1 MTILEKIKAALNK
14 SEEKFR
20 TVADYTYDWEY
31 WISDKGAFNYIS
43 PSCKRITGYDV
54 DEFEKDNEL
63 LLNIIHP
70 DDKPLLLEHLENELA
85 VPDVFHL
92 DFRIITKEGEERWIS
107 HYCQPVYDRDGKFQ
121 GRRASNRDIS
131 ERKQIEAELIEHG
144 ELIKQF
150 ANTVSHDLKNPA
162 ISIYGLVKILK
173 EKHRDMPA
181 EKFDAFCSQIMIN
194 AEQIS
199 LLAEDINT
207 YLSIREA
214 PLHLS
219 TFDFKKICK
228 ATREEFSP
236 LLKAQNISCR
246 EPARKMKRIRADKQ
260 ALLRILRN
268 LLDNAIK
275 YGGDD
280 LSEISIQYNE
290 SDTHHIVSV
299 QNNGICI
306 PSGDC
311 ETIFDTFNR
320 GSGVSESTRKGTGL
334 GLAIVRG
341 IAKQHK
347 GSAWVTSA
355 KNGKTIFYVSILKN
369 L

>member
-1 MTILEKIKAALNK
+1 MTILEKIKAALLQ

-31 WISDKGAFNYIS
+31 WISAKGTFNYIS

-54 DEFEKDNEL
+54 DEFEKDSEL
-63 LLNIIHP
+63 LLHITHP
-70 DDKPLLLEHLENELA
+70 DDRPLLREHLKNELA
-85 VPDVFHL
+85 VLDVFHL
-92 DFRIITKEGEERWIS
+92 DFRIITKDGEERWIS
-107 HYCQPVYDRDGKFQ
+107 HCCQPVYNRDGKYQ

-131 ERKQIEAELIEHG
+131 ERKQIEFELIEHG

-173 EKHRDMPA
+173 EKQRDMPA
-181 EKFDAFCSQIMIN
+181 EKFDKFCSQIMIN

-199 LLAEDINT
+199 SLAEDINT
-207 YLSIREA
+207 YLSSREA
-214 PLHLS
+214 PLRLS

-228 ATREEFSP
+228 TTRGEFSS
-236 LLKAQNISCR
+236 LLGAQNVTCR
-246 EPARKMKRIRADKQ
+246 EPDSKMPRIRADKQ

-268 LLDNAIK
+268 LVDNAIK

-280 LSEISIQYNE
+280 LSEISIQYEE
-290 SDTHHIVSV
+290 SDTHHILSV
-299 QNNGICI
+299 QNNGLFI
-306 PSGDC
+306 PPEDC
-311 ETIFDTFNR
+311 KTIFDTFNR
-320 GSGVSESTRKGTGL
+320 GSCILESTKKGTGL
-334 GLAIVRG
+334 GLAIVKR
-341 IAKQHK
+341 IAQHHK
-347 GSAWVTSA
+347 GNAWVTSIE
-355 KNGKTIFYVSILKN
+355 NGETAFYVSIEKN

>member
-1 MTILEKIKAALNK
+1 MTILEKIKAALLQ

-31 WISDKGAFNYIS
+31 WISAKGTFNYIS

-54 DEFEKDNEL
+54 DEFEKDSEL
-63 LLNIIHP
+63 LLHITHP
-70 DDKPLLLEHLENELA
+70 DDRPLLREHLKNELA
-85 VPDVFHL
+85 VLDVFHL
-92 DFRIITKEGEERWIS
+92 DFRIITKDGEERWIS
-107 HYCQPVYDRDGKFQ
+107 HCCQPVYNRDGKYQ

-131 ERKQIEAELIEHG
+131 ERKQIEFELIEHG

-173 EKHRDMPA
+173 EKQRDMPA
-181 EKFDAFCSQIMIN
+181 EKFDKFCSQIMIN

-199 LLAEDINT
+199 SLAEDINT
-207 YLSIREA
+207 YLSSREA
-214 PLHLS
+214 PLRLS
-219 TFDFKKICK
+219 TFDFKQICK
-228 ATREEFSP
+228 ETREEFSP
-236 LLKAQNISCR
+236 LLKTQNISCR
-246 EPARKMKRIRADKQ
+246 APDSKVPEIRADKQ

-268 LLDNAIK
+268 LVDNAIK

-280 LSEISIQYNE
+280 LSEISIQYEE

-299 QNNGICI
+299 HNNGICI
-306 PSGDC
+306 PPEDC
-311 ETIFDTFNR
+311 KSIFDTFNR
-320 GSGVSESTRKGTGL
+320 GSSALKSTKKGTGL
-334 GLAIVRG
+334 GLAIIRG

-347 GSAWVTSA
+347 GRAWATSVQ
-355 KNGKTIFYVSILKN
+355 NGKTIFYVSIGKN

>member
-1 MTILEKIKAALNK
+1 MTILEKIKAALHK

-31 WISDKGAFNYIS
+31 WISDKGTFNYIS

-54 DEFEKDNEL
+54 DEFEKDSEL
-63 LLNIIHP
+63 LLSIAHP
-70 DDKPLLLEHLENELA
+70 DDRPLLLEHLANELD

-144 ELIKQF
+144 EVIKQF

-181 EKFDAFCSQIMIN
+181 EKFDTFCRQIMIN

-199 LLAEDINT
+199 SLAEDINI
-207 YLSIREA
+207 YLSTREA

-219 TFDFKKICK
+219 TFDFKQICK

-236 LLKAQNISCR
+236 LLKTQNIACR
-246 EPARKMKRIRADKQ
+246 ETDSKVPEIRADKQ
-260 ALLRILRN
+260 AFLRILRN
-268 LLDNAIK
+268 LVDNAIK
-275 YGGDD
+275 YGGED
-280 LSEISIQYNE
+280 LSEISLQYEE
-290 SDTHHIVSV
+290 SDTHHIMSV
-299 QNNGICI
+299 HNNGICI
-306 PSGDC
+306 PPDDC

-320 GSGVSESTRKGTGL
+320 GSSALKSTRKGTGL

-347 GSAWVTSA
+347 GRAWVRSDP
-355 KNGKTIFYVSILKN
+355 KDKTTFYVSIGKN